1 MDVSLLLL
9 LLAMVG
15 FVGLHLL
22 LSLPSLRSQLV
33 AAAGTNGF
41 RAGYS
46 IQAAVLLVL
55 AAIAFNNA
63 SYVPLW
69 HVPALAWLPIVVMP
83 VALWLVVGSLS
94 TRNPTAV
101 APGGEAVL
109 QPGARLP
116 LYTAITRHPMLWG
129 FLLWA
134 LAHVAA
140 NGDLAALIFFGG
152 IAVLAAAGM
161 LGIDAKKRA
170 DPSFDFAALAQK
182 TSLIP
187 FAATVAGRNRLG
199 FTWGDAIRLAVAL
212 VLYAG
217 LMHLHP
223 WLFGVAPYPV

>member
-9 LLAMVG
+9 LLAMIA

-22 LSLPSLRSQLV
+22 LALPSIRSRLV
-33 AAAGTNGF
+33 ARLGTNGF
-41 RAGYS
+41 RAGYAV
-46 IQAAVLLVL
+46 QAIVLLVL
-55 AAIAFNNA
+55 AVIAFNNA
-63 SYVPLW
+63 SYLPLW
-69 HVPALAWLPIVVMP
+69 SVPALAWLPIVVMP
-83 VALWLVVGSLS
+83 IALWLVVGSLS
-94 TRNPTAV
+94 TKNPTAV

-109 QPGARLP
+109 APGARLP

-140 NGDLAALIFFGG
+140 NGDLAALILFGG

-170 DPSFDFAALAQK
+170 DPSFDFAALTQK
-182 TSLIP
+182 TSLVP
-187 FAATVAGRNRLG
+187 FAATLAGRNRLSFG
-199 FTWGDAIRLAVAL
+199 WGDAIRLAVAL
-212 VLYAG
+212 ALYAG

-223 WLFGVAPYPV
+223 WLFGVMPYPV